1 MRALLRSDLTWL
13 LLGGFA
19 LGTLGVV
26 AFHPASTAPLPV
38 QRLVQTQRTL

>member
-26 AFHPASTAPLPV
+26 AFHPASAAPPPE
-38 QRLVQTQRTL
+38 QRMVQTHHAL